1 MSLRQT
7 APLFSKGT
15 SARSNTSAVNAFGR
29 ITGFNISLAV
39 LSQSTDKRSR
49 QPASLPPPSR
59 PPRPRC
65 ATTGSRLVSCSTCV
79 RRFKSELH
87 LNSVPIFPGEGCS
100 HHPRSGAHARAFS
113 CSSHLCARTLCVRGY
128 ERRDER
134 ERAGAGADRDTALT
148 SDAA

>member
-1 MSLRQT
+1 MSLRRT

-15 SARSNTSAVNAFGR
+15 SARRNTSAVNASGR

-39 LSQSTDKRSR
+39 LPQSTDGRSR
-49 QPASLPPPSR
+49 QPVSLPPPSR

-65 ATTGSRLVSCSTCV
+65 TSVGSRLVSCSTSV

-87 LNSVPIFPGEGCS
+87 LNSVPIFLGEGCS

-113 CSSHLCARTLCVRGY
+113 CSSHLCARTRCVRGY
-128 ERRDER
+128 ERRNER
-134 ERAGAGADRDTALT
+134 GRARAVADRDTALT
-148 SDAA
+148 SDSA